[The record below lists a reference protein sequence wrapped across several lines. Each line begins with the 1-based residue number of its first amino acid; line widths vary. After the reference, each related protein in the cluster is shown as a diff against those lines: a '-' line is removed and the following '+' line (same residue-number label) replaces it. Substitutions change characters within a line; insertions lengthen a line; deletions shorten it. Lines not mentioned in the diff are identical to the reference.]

1 MKVPY
6 LGERL
11 LIVACVG
18 IIVTVHVVLV
28 HHVVIVVLLHLL
40 HLVKEVSNFVC
51 GAENSLPVKV
61 NPELV
66 DVIFMTLGKNREKW
80 GRGEH

>member
-6 LGERL
+6 LRERL

-51 GAENSLPVKV
+51 SAENSLPVKV

-66 DVIFMTLGKNREKW
+66 DVIIMTLGENREKW
-80 GRGEH
+80 GRREH

>member
-18 IIVTVHVVLV
+18 IIATLHVVLV